1 MTARIL
7 LIDKDTVTIERVRP
21 ALEREG
27 YRVSEARPGLDAIRM
42 TLSGD
47 LGLVILGMEV
57 DEEDWNFCHRLL
69 TFLDIPLLLL
79 LGSDDDLDRVRALD
93 LGADDCMFKP
103 ALLVELIAR
112 VRALLRRNSGA
123 IPRKHTS
130 FFVDD
135 NLAIDLT
142 RREVRLDGE
151 PVAMTPT
158 EFRLLAC
165 FVRHVGEVL
174 SHDRLATQVWGPSQ
188 ARGRDTIKQYV
199 HHLRQKLEPDPSQ
212 PRRLVTR
219 WGEGYMFQ
227 PVTGEVVRPPVSTA
241 ESGSG

>member
-7 LIDKDTVTIERVRP
+7 LIDDDIVTIERVCP
-21 ALEREG
+21 VLEREG
-27 YRVSEARPGLDAIRM
+27 YRVSEAGPGLEAIRM
-42 TLSGD
+42 TLAGD
-47 LGLVILGMEV
+47 LELVILGMEV
-57 DEEDWNFCHRLL
+57 EEEDWNFCRRLL

-79 LGSDDDLDRVRALD
+79 LDSQDDLDRVRALD

-103 ALLVELIAR
+103 ALLVELTAR
-112 VRALLRRNSGA
+112 VRALLRRNAGA

-130 FFVDD
+130 FFVDG

-142 RREVRLDGE
+142 RREVRLNDE

-174 SHDRLATQVWGPSQ
+174 SHDRLAMQVWGPGQ

-199 HHLRQKLEPDPSQ
+199 HHLRQKIEPDPGQ

-227 PVTGEVVRPPVSTA
+227 PVTGEFVRQPLPA
-241 ESGSG
+241 GEAGSS